1 LDEIDEFKAG
11 LNLGFKQFGGWEAVR
26 KERFLQEIC
35 MLDVIQIGEGLILA
49 SGRVGPNGTVMELV
63 DELVVTGGGIYGVD
77 LGAFAPID

>member
-1 LDEIDEFKAG
+1 
-11 LNLGFKQFGGWEAVR
+11 
-26 KERFLQEIC
+26 